1 MRLGWILQYLAR
13 AEAIVNNRFL
23 YQKIFLPLVR
33 GQAQRMEKLPPST
46 VLIEGTNKCNA
57 QCITCPHKYM
67 KRPVGVMDF
76 KLYKKIV
83 DECRELNVYSVHPY
97 GFGEPLLDPL
107 LVERISYAKKKGIP
121 YVPIFSNWSVI
132 DEKKIVDLINSG
144 LDEITVGY
152 EGFDQEAFERVR
164 LNLKFAEVN
173 SNIEKFLKIRK
184 SMGKTKPFINLF
196 TTRRKDN
203 KQQTKDIYKKWKRKV
218 NEVFVWPA
226 SNWTGDVDSICMKR
240 PKPAF
245 PCIVLWDTLTI
256 HWNGDAVSCS
266 SNYEGWDKLGNMKD
280 SSIMAIR
287 SSPLLQKYR
296 DKHLKGQ
303 QQELEL
309 CRGCKQIPFSWP
321 RWFMRMLSRVVGS
334 NIHVLKK

>member
-1 MRLGWILQYLAR
+1 MRLGWILQYLAK

-33 GQAQRMEKLPPST
+33 GQAKRMERLPPST

-67 KRPVGVMDF
+67 KRSVGVMDF
-76 KLYKKIV
+76 SLYKKIV
-83 DECRELNVYSVHPY
+83 DECQKLKVYSVHPY

-107 LVERISYAKKKGIP
+107 LVERTRYAKDKGIP

-132 DEKKIVDLINSG
+132 DEKKMTDLINSG

-152 EGFDQEAFERVR
+152 EGSTEEIFEEVR
-164 LNLKFAEVN
+164 LNLKFTEVN
-173 SNIEKFLKIRK
+173 TNIEKFLRIRK
-184 SMGKTKPFINLF
+184 SMGRKKPFINLF

-203 KQQTKDIYKKWKRKV
+203 KQQTQDIYRKWKGKV
-218 NEVFVWPA
+218 DEVFVWPA
-226 SNWTGDVDSICMKR
+226 SNWTGTVDDICMKR
-240 PKPAF
+240 PSPAF

-256 HWNGDAVSCS
+256 HWNGDAVLCS
-266 SNYEGWDKLGNMKD
+266 SNYEGRDKLGNMGD
-280 SSIMAIR
+280 TSIMAIR
-287 SSPLLQKYR
+287 NSPVLREYR
-296 DKHLKGQ
+296 SKHLNGQ
-303 QQELEL
+303 QQKLEL

-321 RWFMRMLSRVVGS
+321 RWLMRILSRVVGA
-334 NIHVLKK
+334 NIHILKK